1 VVDLDATLGEQLLDV
16 AVRQGEAKVPA
27 YRQHDHLGRMAG
39 ASEGRELHRSRAW
52 APRSQATVAC
62 SGLTR
67 SSCNSASEPE
77 LRRVVIRMARSAGR
91 AFFTNFS
98 TYEGSFPT
106 RTRLA
111 LANSWKKLRTR
122 SGCCGNNGQP
132 GC

>member
-1 VVDLDATLGEQLLDV
+1 MGGEVSWPQF
-16 AVRQGEAKVPA
+16 
-27 YRQHDHLGRMAG
+27 
-39 ASEGRELHRSRAW
+39 
-52 APRSQATVAC
+52 AC
-62 SGLTR
+62 SGR
-67 SSCNSASEPE
+67 MHSSCNSASEPE
-77 LRRVVIRMARSAGR
+77 LRRVGITMARSSGK

-122 SGCCGNNGQP
+122 SGCCGNYGQP